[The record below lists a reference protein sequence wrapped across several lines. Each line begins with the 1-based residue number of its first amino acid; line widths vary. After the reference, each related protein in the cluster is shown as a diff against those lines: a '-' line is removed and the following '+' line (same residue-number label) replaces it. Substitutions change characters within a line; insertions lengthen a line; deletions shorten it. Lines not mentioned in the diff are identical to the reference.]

1 MTDKKDTTIQAN
13 ETALLSLYDK
23 LQAEGLKVDEPRLQE
38 IANFINSTEGNTLIL
53 VQHIKQGEI
62 LSKLLNNAIFI
73 KGAVKSSDRK
83 SSYAQ
88 YENLNDFK
96 LIATFGCAKQGISI
110 NRIFNVFIIDLGKSF
125 ITTIQ
130 SIGRGL
136 RLAEGKTIMRVFD
149 VTSKLKYSKKHLKD
163 RLKYYKEAEYPVLET
178 IKLKI
183 K

>member
-1 MTDKKDTTIQAN
+1 M
-13 ETALLSLYDK
+13 L
-23 LQAEGLKVDEPRLQE
+23 
-38 IANFINSTEGNTLIL
+38 
-53 VQHIKQGEI
+53 
-62 LSKLLNNAIFI
+62 
-73 KGAVKSSDRK
+73 
-83 SSYAQ
+83 
-88 YENLNDFK
+88 
-96 LIATFGCAKQGISI
+96 
-110 NRIFNVFIIDLGKSF
+110 DLGKSF

-163 RLKYYKEAEYPVLET
+163 RLKYCKEAEYPVLEA